1 MIEGQEDLI
10 AAAKES
16 IAVMYPRPLVPSYTE
31 VSDILQK
38 NIHQVLL
45 GQASVDE
52 ALEAA
57 ADRVKRIR

>member
-1 MIEGQEDLI
+1 
-10 AAAKES
+10 
-16 IAVMYPRPLVPSYTE
+16 VPSYTE

-45 GQASVDE
+45 GEAGVDE

-57 ADRVKRIR
+57 AERVKRIR